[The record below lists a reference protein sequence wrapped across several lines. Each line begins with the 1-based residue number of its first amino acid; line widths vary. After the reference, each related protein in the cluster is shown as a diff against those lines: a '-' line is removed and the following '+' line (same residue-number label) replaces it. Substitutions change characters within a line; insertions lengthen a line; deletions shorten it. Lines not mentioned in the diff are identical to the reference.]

1 MPLKTVT
8 GAPPQPYKGRGAGRN
23 PEGRFETLRRDR
35 FDDGW
40 DVPLAEDPARPQ
52 TIVTPEQAKSIIT
65 RNDSPDVPFTYSI
78 NPYRGCEHGCVYCLT
93 GDTPVLMGDGT
104 TRRIADLRRD
114 DVVYGTAREGW
125 YRHYVRTRVLA
136 HWRTIKAAYRIT
148 LEDGTTLVAGGD
160 HRFLTERGWKFVS
173 ARHACDGRQR
183 PHLTVNNKLMG
194 TGKFASTPTKSRPYK
209 TGYLCGMVRGD
220 ALLASFH
227 YERAGRQHGD
237 QHQFRLALC
246 DDQALERTSE
256 YLQDW
261 EIETRPFVFQAAAA
275 GRREM
280 RAVRTHS
287 RLNVESIRKII
298 DWPAEP
304 EPGWSAGFVAGLFDA
319 AGSYSQGVLRIS
331 NTDPEII
338 GWATRSLA
346 ALGFRFSLEDKKRA
360 AGKPVTVVRLDGGL
374 REHLRFFHTTDPC
387 ITRKR
392 DICGAAVKSDAKL
405 RVVGI
410 ERVARAAVLY
420 DITTGTGD
428 FIANGVVSHN
438 CYARPS
444 HAYLELS
451 PGLDFETRLFAKVN
465 AADKLREELARPGH
479 KVEPIA
485 IGVNTDCYQ
494 PIEREW
500 KITRQVLEVL
510 AECGHPCTIVTK
522 NALVTRDLDVLSA
535 MARNNLVQVFVTVTT
550 LDAELAR
557 RMEPR
562 ASGPHSRLEAIRRL
576 SSAGVPVG
584 AMVAPVIPFL
594 TDSGVESV
602 LEAVAGAGAESAAYV
617 LMRLPWELKELFK
630 DWLETHYPLKAAH
643 VMSRVRDMR
652 GGKEN
657 DPRFGSR
664 MGGEGLLA
672 DLLRKR
678 FDIACAR
685 LDLNR
690 ERRLPLDC
698 TRFTPPRSG
707 PQLDLF

>member
-8 GAPPQPYKGRGAGRN
+8 GAAPQPYKGRGAGRN

-35 FDDGW
+35 FEDGW
-40 DVPLAEDPARPQ
+40 DVPPAEDPARPQ

-78 NPYRGCEHGCVYCLT
+78 NPYRGCEHGCVYC
-93 GDTPVLMGDGT
+93 
-104 TRRIADLRRD
+104 
-114 DVVYGTAREGW
+114 
-125 YRHYVRTRVLA
+125 
-136 HWRTIKAAYRIT
+136 
-148 LEDGTTLVAGGD
+148 
-160 HRFLTERGWKFVS
+160 
-173 ARHACDGRQR
+173 
-183 PHLTVNNKLMG
+183 
-194 TGKFASTPTKSRPYK
+194 
-209 TGYLCGMVRGD
+209 
-220 ALLASFH
+220 
-227 YERAGRQHGD
+227 
-237 QHQFRLALC
+237 
-246 DDQALERTSE
+246 
-256 YLQDW
+256 
-261 EIETRPFVFQAAAA
+261 
-275 GRREM
+275 
-280 RAVRTHS
+280 
-287 RLNVESIRKII
+287 
-298 DWPAEP
+298 
-304 EPGWSAGFVAGLFDA
+304 
-319 AGSYSQGVLRIS
+319 
-331 NTDPEII
+331 
-338 GWATRSLA
+338 
-346 ALGFRFSLEDKKRA
+346 
-360 AGKPVTVVRLDGGL
+360 
-374 REHLRFFHTTDPC
+374 
-387 ITRKR
+387 
-392 DICGAAVKSDAKL
+392 
-405 RVVGI
+405 
-410 ERVARAAVLY
+410 
-420 DITTGTGD
+420 
-428 FIANGVVSHN
+428 
-438 CYARPS
+438 YARPS

-465 AADKLREELARPGH
+465 AADRLREELARPGH

-535 MARNNLVQVFVTVTT
+535 MARKNLVRVFVTVTT

-562 ASGPHSRLEAIRRL
+562 ASAPHSRLEAIRRL

-664 MGGEGLLA
+664 MRGEGLLA
-672 DLLRKR
+672 DLLRNR
-678 FDIACAR
+678 FEIACER
-685 LDLNR
+685 LALNR

-698 TRFTPPRSG
+698 RRFTPPRSG